1 MNKSTEPVPSTG
13 LIWKI
18 INFPLTRIIIA
29 LLFIAVAIIGRDIL
43 LSSIFKTFSLDN
55 AISMNLVNMILTIL
69 AVHFSYL
76 LYVRLIEKRPA
87 VELSKMGFPKE
98 LVGGMLIGFGLFT
111 VIIGIIWSLGY
122 YHVSGV
128 NNWVVMIPI
137 FTASVMS
144 GYIEEIVVRGIIL
157 RIMEEGIGTWL
168 AVIISA
174 TIFGVLH
181 LGNENATVLSA
192 LAIASTAGV
201 LLAAVY
207 IITRRLWLAIGLH
220 FAWNFTQGGI
230 FSAAVSGKEE
240 VGLLQ
245 STLNGP
251 EFITGGL
258 FGPEASIIT
267 VILGLSLGIYFLF
280 KAYKKNRFIAPFWI
294 LDKTVNE

>member
-43 LSSIFKTFSLDN
+43 LSSISKTFSLDN

-251 EFITGGL
+251 EFITGGT
-258 FGPEASIIT
+258 FGAEASIIT

-280 KAYKKNRFIAPFWI
+280 IAYKKNRFISPFWI